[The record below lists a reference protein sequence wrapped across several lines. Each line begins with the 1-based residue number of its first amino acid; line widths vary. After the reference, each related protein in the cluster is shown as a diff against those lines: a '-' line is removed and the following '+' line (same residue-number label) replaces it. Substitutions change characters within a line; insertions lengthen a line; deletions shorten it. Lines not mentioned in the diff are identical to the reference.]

1 MEFNEEDFEVEFKGL
16 EGEMVMK
23 LKCKICGWEQE
34 VTEEKWDITQNG
46 FPSGLPVPLDRLP
59 VHPYTCCGQE
69 MVRV

>member
-1 MEFNEEDFEVEFKGL
+1 
-16 EGEMVMK
+16 MK